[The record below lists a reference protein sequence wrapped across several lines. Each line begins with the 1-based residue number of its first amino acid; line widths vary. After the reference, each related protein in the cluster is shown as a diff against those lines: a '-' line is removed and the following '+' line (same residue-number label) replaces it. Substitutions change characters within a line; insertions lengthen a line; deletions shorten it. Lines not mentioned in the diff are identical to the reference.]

1 MDLAKLKW
9 TSMAGVLIRGQGVAA
24 SICAQ
29 LLGAA
34 GLQVAVEETGRA
46 RLPAILLGGT
56 TQTLIRDILGEGDWL
71 RGLPR
76 ISKRVVAWGPD
87 AKTVTVP
94 HFAVVISEEALAER
108 LRPKLAERDGAAA
121 EWTFFA
127 SRPLPAASVEH
138 HFGTRRATARAVE
151 LKDGADASACWIESL
166 ANGWMFLIPGW
177 LLAVGSPPDVL
188 LGESRLIAEQIRRCG
203 RAGAEF
209 PAYPRI
215 ADPLCGPGW
224 LCGGTAALAFDPL
237 CGDGA
242 GHAIREAILAS
253 AVIRAAAQGAHADE
267 LLAHY
272 RARLVA
278 GFRRH
283 LEVCRHF
290 YSAGGSG
297 NWWRTELELIEQG
310 IAWCG
315 AEPRF
320 RFQLNGFELRAVG

>member
-1 MDLAKLKW
+1 MG
-9 TSMAGVLIRGQGVAA
+9 SVLIRGQGVAA
-24 SICAQ
+24 SSCAQ

-34 GLQVAVEETGRA
+34 GFRVAVEETDRA

-56 TQTLIRDILGEGDWL
+56 TQTLIHDVFDATDWL

-76 ISKRVVAWGPD
+76 IERRVVAWGPD
-87 AKTVTVP
+87 AKTITVP
-94 HFAVVISEEALAER
+94 HFAVVISEDALAER
-108 LRPKLAERDGAAA
+108 LRPKLLEPGAGAAG
-121 EWTFFA
+121 WTFYA
-127 SRPLPAASVEH
+127 SRPLPAGSVEH
-138 HFGTRRATARAVE
+138 HFGTRRAAAVPVE
-151 LKDGADASACWIESL
+151 LKDGADPAACWIESL
-166 ANGWMFLIPGW
+166 ANGWLFLIPGW
-177 LLAVGSPPDVL
+177 LLAVGNSPEAL
-188 LGESRLIAEQIRRCG
+188 LGESRLIAEQIRG
-203 RAGAEF
+203 YGHAGAEF

-237 CGDGA
+237 CGDGT

-253 AVIRAAAQGAHADE
+253 AVIRAAAQGANADE

-283 LEVCRHF
+283 LQVCRGF
-290 YSAGGSG
+290 YATGGLG
-297 NWWRTELELIEQG
+297 DWWRAELELIGKG

-315 AEPRF
+315 DDPQF
-320 RFQLNGFELRAVG
+320 RFQLDGFELRQR

>member
-1 MDLAKLKW
+1 
-9 TSMAGVLIRGQGVAA
+9 
-24 SICAQ
+24 
-29 LLGAA
+29 
-34 GLQVAVEETGRA
+34 
-46 RLPAILLGGT
+46 
-56 TQTLIRDILGEGDWL
+56 
-71 RGLPR
+71 
-76 ISKRVVAWGPD
+76 
-87 AKTVTVP
+87 
-94 HFAVVISEEALAER
+94 
-108 LRPKLAERDGAAA
+108 
-121 EWTFFA
+121 
-127 SRPLPAASVEH
+127 
-138 HFGTRRATARAVE
+138 
-151 LKDGADASACWIESL
+151 
-166 ANGWMFLIPGW
+166 
-177 LLAVGSPPDVL
+177 VL
-188 LGESRLIAEQIRRCG
+188 LGESRLIAEQIKRCG
-203 RAGAEF
+203 RAGAEL

-224 LCGGTAALAFDPL
+224 LSGGTTALAFDPL

-283 LEVCRHF
+283 LEVCRQF